1 MMRSKPVIARK
12 EIYHEGWIDLNK
24 NGSKDVY
31 EDPAQPEDKRL
42 DDLIGQMT
50 LEEKT
55 VQCATLYGYRR
66 VLKDYLPTEAWRT
79 TALLKDGVANIDEH
93 LNGYKR
99 RTRPA

>member
-1 MMRSKPVIARK
+1 MRSKPVIARK

-79 TALLKDGVANIDEH
+79 TALWKDGVANIDEH

>member
-1 MMRSKPVIARK
+1 
-12 EIYHEGWIDLNK
+12 
-24 NGSKDVY
+24 
-31 EDPAQPEDKRL
+31 
-42 DDLIGQMT
+42 MT

-79 TALLKDGVANIDEH
+79 TALWKDGVANIDEH